1 MKNKNKLITAI
12 KCVSKDAGNEGII
25 KIHLN

>member
-1 MKNKNKLITAI
+1 MKKKGKLIIAI
-12 KCVSKDAGNEGII
+12 KCLSKDAGNEGII